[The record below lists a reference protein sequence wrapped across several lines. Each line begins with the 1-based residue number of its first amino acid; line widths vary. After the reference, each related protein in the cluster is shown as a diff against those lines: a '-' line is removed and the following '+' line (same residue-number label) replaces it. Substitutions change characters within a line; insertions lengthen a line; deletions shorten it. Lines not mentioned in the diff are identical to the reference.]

1 MAGVNSVSLGSQ
13 LNIKLPADD
22 GGLDKT
28 QLSPLLCCSFKEQS
42 CVFVDLMQIEDKFHC
57 LESIIIGEV
66 SVYEEGVNKRKSNF
80 HFQKCLCPL
89 TRKCPLTG
97 KCKYRV

>member
-1 MAGVNSVSLGSQ
+1 MMEVWTKHSYPHCSVAL
-13 LNIKLPADD
+13 
-22 GGLDKT
+22 
-28 QLSPLLCCSFKEQS
+28 S

-66 SVYEEGVNKRKSNF
+66 SAYEESVNKRKSNF

-97 KCKYRV
+97 MCKYRV